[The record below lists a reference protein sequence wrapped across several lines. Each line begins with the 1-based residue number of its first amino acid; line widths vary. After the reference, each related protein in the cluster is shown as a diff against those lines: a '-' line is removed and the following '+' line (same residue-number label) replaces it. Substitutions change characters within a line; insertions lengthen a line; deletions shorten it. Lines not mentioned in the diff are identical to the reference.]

1 MRRFLKYV
9 LIAGMTAVGVSQ
21 LVFFF
26 GQGTAALVVNTVVG
40 VAIGVAAVQ
49 LWNAPRDRER
59 RLRLRRAARQRHI
72 AAMEAELGLSP
83 SPSLFDEDAVGLS
96 RAGDPRRH
104 DGGKR
109 VGGVPAGRERS

>member
-1 MRRFLKYV
+1 MGRLMKYV
-9 LIAGMTAVGVSQ
+9 LVAGMATVGASQ

-26 GQGTAALVVNTVVG
+26 GKGTAALVVNTVVG
-40 VAIGVAAVQ
+40 VAIGAAAVQ

-83 SPSLFDEDAVGLS
+83 SSSLFDEDVVGLS
-96 RAGDPRRH
+96 RAGDPRRR

-109 VGGVPAGRERS
+109 VGGVPAGRETS

>member
-9 LIAGMTAVGVSQ
+9 LVAGMATVGVSQ

-40 VAIGVAAVQ
+40 VAIGAAAVQ

-59 RLRLRRAARQRHI
+59 RLGLRRAARQCHI
-72 AAMEAELGLSP
+72 AAMEAELGLVP
-83 SPSLFDEDAVGLS
+83 SPSLFDEDAVGLL
-96 RAGDPRRH
+96 RPGDPRRH
-104 DGGKR
+104 DGGET